1 MSDFLFT
8 YKHYNLLNF
17 NDFVNLTF
25 FLKTLCVPKN
35 YQKKKKQLK
44 CL

>member
-1 MSDFLFT
+1 MIDFLPK
-8 YKHYNLLNF
+8 YKHHNLLNF

-35 YQKKKKQLK
+35 YQKKKQQLK
-44 CL
+44 RL